1 MGTDI
6 HIVAEVKRDGEWRL
20 SDIKVPC
27 NRDYD
32 TFAILA
38 NIRNGFGF
46 AGVKTGEPLTPISLP
61 RGLPK
66 DISEE
71 LKGKMNLPGDN
82 DCWLGDHSYSYITL
96 KEMLEYDYNG
106 LRIEC
111 GMVTHAT
118 AEAFRKEGKLPEEWC
133 GWTSMKG
140 YEKMEWKR
148 PLKEAAYLFG
158 EIVVS
163 LIPLGEPENVRIV
176 FGFDS

>member
-6 HIVAEVKRDGEWRL
+6 HIVAEVKRDGKWHL
-20 SDIKVPC
+20 SDVSVP
-27 NRDYD
+27 RDRNYD
-32 TFAILA
+32 TFGILA
-38 NIRNGFGF
+38 NVRNGFGF

-66 DISEE
+66 DMSEA
-71 LKGKMNLPGDN
+71 LKEKLSPDSYF
-82 DCWLGDHSYSYITL
+82 LGDHSFSYITL

-106 LRIEC
+106 LVAEC
-111 GMVTHAT
+111 GMVTHAA

-133 GWTSMKG
+133 GWTNREGHEQMT
-140 YEKMEWKR
+140 WPR
-148 PLKEAAYLFG
+148 PLKDAAWLFG
-158 EIVVS
+158 EIVLS